1 MDRIDTQIELSGFT
15 FWPGGLT
22 LGGLGYSGGVLDCFG
37 DSLVP
42 LWYTLDVS
50 MGALGFLGCLLR
62 GLVLLKV
69 ARNASRMHFGRRMK
83 TCKN

>member
-1 MDRIDTQIELSGFT
+1 MAWGTLVQ
-15 FWPGGLT
+15 FWTALE
-22 LGGLGYSGGVLDCFG
+22 

-69 ARNASRMHFGRRMK
+69 ARNASRMHFGRRMN
-83 TCKN
+83 TYKN

>member
-1 MDRIDTQIELSGFT
+1 MAWGTLVE
-15 FWPGGLT
+15 FWTAL
-22 LGGLGYSGGVLDCFG
+22 G

>member
-1 MDRIDTQIELSGFT
+1 MAWGTLVE
-15 FWPGGLT
+15 FWTAL
-22 LGGLGYSGGVLDCFG
+22 G
-37 DSLVP
+37 DSLMP

-62 GLVLLKV
+62 GLGLLKV